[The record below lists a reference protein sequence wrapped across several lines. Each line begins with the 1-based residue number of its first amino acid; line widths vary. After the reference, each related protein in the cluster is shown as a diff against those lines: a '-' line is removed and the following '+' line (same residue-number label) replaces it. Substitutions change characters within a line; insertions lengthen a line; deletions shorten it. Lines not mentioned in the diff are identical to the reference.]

1 MPARPLEDSFQV
13 RSVLYLISCGVV
25 ERCIVDGTDNLTR
38 NLVAQLQEMRE
49 IVFAECGIVL
59 LQPANALLFLHG
71 TLADKAFRVRN
82 ALYLPAVFLPLL
94 LYLLELRYCCHSVI
108 L

>member
-1 MPARPLEDSFQV
+1 MPTRPLEDSFQV

-49 IVFAECGIVL
+49 TLIPQYF
-59 LQPANALLFLHG
+59 FL
-71 TLADKAFRVRN
+71 
-82 ALYLPAVFLPLL
+82 
-94 LYLLELRYCCHSVI
+94 
-108 L
+108 